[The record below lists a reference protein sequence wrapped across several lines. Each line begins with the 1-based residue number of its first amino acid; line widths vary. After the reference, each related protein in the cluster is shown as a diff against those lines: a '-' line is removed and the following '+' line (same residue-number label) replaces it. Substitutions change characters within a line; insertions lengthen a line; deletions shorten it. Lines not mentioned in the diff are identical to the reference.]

1 MPIGGNLNLKR
12 DKVIPDTKKKKKT
25 EEKDAVSKVVAQS
38 KQKQENQSE
47 AKVLNKETEIV
58 GENYKIVITP
68 SKRKK
73 VKKTNIDLSGD
84 LSITNIEKIN
94 EQIMPILA
102 NYDFIDMYLTNVDNY
117 DLSTIQLLYTYTI
130 LHDTEDKSKL
140 LKVIADLPIE
150 LKKLTQAC
158 GFSEFIYHY
167 QG

>member
-12 DKVIPDTKKKKKT
+12 DKVIPDKKKEKKT
-25 EEKDAVSKVVAQS
+25 EDKGAVSKVVAQS
-38 KQKQENQSE
+38 KQKQEKQPE

-58 GENYKIVITP
+58 GDNYKIVITP

-84 LSITNIEKIN
+84 LSIANIEKIN
-94 EQIMPILA
+94 EHIKPILV

-130 LHDTEDKSKL
+130 LHDTEDKSKMM
-140 LKVIADLPIE
+140 KVIADLPIG